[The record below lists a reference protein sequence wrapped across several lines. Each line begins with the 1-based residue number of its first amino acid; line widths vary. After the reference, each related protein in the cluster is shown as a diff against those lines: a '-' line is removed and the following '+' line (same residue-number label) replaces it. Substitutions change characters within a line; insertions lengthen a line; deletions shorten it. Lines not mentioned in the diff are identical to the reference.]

1 MNLQVTPEER
11 TLLLDILQGRLME
24 LRSEVHH
31 ASVPEFKEHLL
42 SREQLLK
49 GLIDKLQAS

>member
-11 TLLLDILQGRLME
+11 DLLLDILQGRLME

-31 ASVPEFKEHLL
+31 ASVPEFKKDLL

>member
-11 TLLLDILQGRLME
+11 DLLLDILQGRLME

-31 ASVPEFKEHLL
+31 ASVPEFKEDLL

-49 GLIDKLQAS
+49 ELIDKLQAS